1 MDIKPTIE
9 EKMADSLRHIVTL
22 QNEKEQAEKNHEKEL
37 DDIFAEV
44 LTVIDTFQKSEAII
58 KERGLDQEENASKAI
73 KRLLN
78 AKKKALSV
86 LEKFNVKKIEIDSG
100 MVDDDL
106 CTTVETEPDASR
118 KNGEI
123 ISVEKDGYTRNGHLI
138 RRAEVVI
145 VKNWIEYVSL

>member
-1 MDIKPTIE
+1 MTPITSDIKPTIE
-9 EKMADSLRHIVTL
+9 EKMADSLRKIVTL

-44 LTVIDTFQKSEAII
+44 LTIIDTFQKSEAII
-58 KERGLDQEENASKAI
+58 QERGLDQEENASKAI

-86 LEKFNVKKIEIDSG
+86 LEKFNVKRIEFEAG

-106 CTTVETEPDASR
+106 CTTVETEPDSNR

-123 ISVEKDGYTRNGHLI
+123 ISIEKDGYTRNGHLI

-145 VKNWIEYVSL
+145 VKN

>member
-1 MDIKPTIE
+1 MTPTSSDIKPTIA
-9 EKMADSLRHIVTL
+9 EKMADCLRQIVTL
-22 QNEKEQAEKNHEKEL
+22 QNDKEQAEKNHEKEL

-58 KERGLDQEENASKAI
+58 KERALDQDDNASKAI

-86 LEKFNVKKIEIDSG
+86 LEKFNVKRIEFDSN

-106 CTTVETEPDASR
+106 CTTVETEPDSTR

-123 ISVEKDGYTRNGHLI
+123 ISIEKDGYTRNGHLI

-145 VKNWIEYVSL
+145 VKN

>member
-1 MDIKPTIE
+1 MTPITSDIKPTIE
-9 EKMADSLRHIVTL
+9 EKMADSLRKIVTL

-86 LEKFNVKKIEIDSG
+86 LEKFNVKRIEFETG

-106 CTTVETEPDASR
+106 CTTVETEPDSTR
-118 KNGEI
+118 KNG
-123 ISVEKDGYTRNGHLI
+123 
-138 RRAEVVI
+138 
-145 VKNWIEYVSL
+145 

>member
-1 MDIKPTIE
+1 MTPITSDIKPTIE
-9 EKMADSLRHIVTL
+9 EKMADSLRKIVTL

-44 LTVIDTFQKSEAII
+44 LTVIDTFQKSEVII

-86 LEKFNVKKIEIDSG
+86 LEKFNVKRIEFEAG

-106 CTTVETEPDASR
+106 CTTVETEPDSNR

-123 ISVEKDGYTRNGHLI
+123 ISIEKDGYTRNGHLI

-145 VKNWIEYVSL
+145 VKN

>member
-1 MDIKPTIE
+1 MTPLTSDIKPTIE
-9 EKMADSLRHIVTL
+9 EKMADSLRKIVTL

-86 LEKFNVKKIEIDSG
+86 LEKFNVKRIEFETG

-106 CTTVETEPDASR
+106 CTTVETEPDSTR

-123 ISVEKDGYTRNGHLI
+123 ISIEKDGYTRNGHLI

-145 VKNWIEYVSL
+145 VKN

>member
-1 MDIKPTIE
+1 MTPMDIKQTIE
-9 EKMADSLRHIVTL
+9 EKMADSLRKIVTL
-22 QNEKEQAEKNHEKEL
+22 QNEKEQAEKNHEKEF

-78 AKKKALSV
+78 AKKKVLSV
-86 LEKFNVKKIEIDSG
+86 LEKFNVKRIEFEIG

-106 CTTVETEPDASR
+106 CTTVETEPDSTR

-123 ISVEKDGYTRNGHLI
+123 ISIEKDGYTRNGHLI

-145 VKNWIEYVSL
+145 VKN

>member
-1 MDIKPTIE
+1 MTPITSDIKPTIE
-9 EKMADSLRHIVTL
+9 EKMADSLRKIVTL
-22 QNEKEQAEKNHEKEL
+22 QNEKDQAEKNHEKEL

-86 LEKFNVKKIEIDSG
+86 HEKFNVKRIEFETG

-106 CTTVETEPDASR
+106 CTTVETEPDSNR

-123 ISVEKDGYTRNGHLI
+123 ISIEKDGYTRNGHLI

-145 VKNWIEYVSL
+145 VKN

>member
-1 MDIKPTIE
+1 MTPITSDIKPTIE
-9 EKMADSLRHIVTL
+9 EKMADSLRKIVTL

-86 LEKFNVKKIEIDSG
+86 LEKFNVKRIEFEGG
-100 MVDDDL
+100 MVDDDF
-106 CTTVETEPDASR
+106 CTTVETEPDSNR

-123 ISVEKDGYTRNGHLI
+123 ISIEKDGYTRNGHLI

-145 VKNWIEYVSL
+145 VKN

>member
-1 MDIKPTIE
+1 MTPITSDIKPTIE
-9 EKMADSLRHIVTL
+9 EKMADSLRKIVTL
-22 QNEKEQAEKNHEKEL
+22 QNEKEQADKNHEKEL

-86 LEKFNVKKIEIDSG
+86 LEKFNVKRIEFETG

-106 CTTVETEPDASR
+106 CTTVETEPDSNR

-123 ISVEKDGYTRNGHLI
+123 ISIEKDGYTRNGHLI

-145 VKNWIEYVSL
+145 VKN

>member
-1 MDIKPTIE
+1 MTPITSDIKPTIE
-9 EKMADSLRHIVTL
+9 EKMADSLRKIVTL

-58 KERGLDQEENASKAI
+58 MERGLDQEENASKAI

-86 LEKFNVKKIEIDSG
+86 LEKFNVKRIEFETG

-106 CTTVETEPDASR
+106 CTTVETEPDSTR

-123 ISVEKDGYTRNGHLI
+123 ISIEKDGYTRNGHLI

-145 VKNWIEYVSL
+145 VKN

>member
-1 MDIKPTIE
+1 MTPITSNIKPSIE
-9 EKMADSLRHIVTL
+9 EKMADSLRKIVTL
-22 QNEKEQAEKNHEKEL
+22 QNEKEQADKNHEKEL
-37 DDIFAEV
+37 DDIFFEV

-86 LEKFNVKKIEIDSG
+86 LEKFNVKRIEFETG

-106 CTTVETEPDASR
+106 CTTVETEPDSTR

-123 ISVEKDGYTRNGHLI
+123 ISIEKDGYTRNGHLI

-145 VKNWIEYVSL
+145 VKN

>member
-1 MDIKPTIE
+1 MTPITSDIKPTIE
-9 EKMADSLRHIVTL
+9 EKMADSLRKIVTL

-44 LTVIDTFQKSEAII
+44 LTIIDTFQKSEAII

-86 LEKFNVKKIEIDSG
+86 LEKFNVKRIEFETG

-106 CTTVETEPDASR
+106 CTTVETEPDSNR

-123 ISVEKDGYTRNGHLI
+123 ISIEKDGYTRNGHLI

-145 VKNWIEYVSL
+145 VKN

>member
-1 MDIKPTIE
+1 MTPITSDIKPAIE
-9 EKMADSLRHIVTL
+9 EKMAESLRQIVTL

-58 KERGLDQEENASKAI
+58 KERGLDQEGNASKAV

-86 LEKFNVKKIEIDSG
+86 LEKFNVKRIEFPSG

-106 CTTVETEPDASR
+106 CTTVETEPDSSR
-118 KNGEI
+118 ENGEI
-123 ISVEKDGYTRNGHLI
+123 ISIEKDGYTRNGHLI
-138 RRAEVVI
+138 RRSEVVI
-145 VKNWIEYVSL
+145 VKN

>member
-1 MDIKPTIE
+1 MTPITSDIKPTIE
-9 EKMADSLRHIVTL
+9 EKMADSLRKIVTL
-22 QNEKEQAEKNHEKEL
+22 QNEKEQAQKNHEKEL

-86 LEKFNVKKIEIDSG
+86 LEKFNVKRIEFETG

-106 CTTVETEPDASR
+106 CTTVETEPDSNR

-123 ISVEKDGYTRNGHLI
+123 ISIEKDGYTRNGHLI

-145 VKNWIEYVSL
+145 VKN

>member
-1 MDIKPTIE
+1 MTPITSDIKPVIE
-9 EKMADSLRHIVTL
+9 EKMAESLRQIVTL

-86 LEKFNVKKIEIDSG
+86 LERFNVKRIEFETG

-106 CTTVETEPDASR
+106 CTTVETEPDSSR

-123 ISVEKDGYTRNGHLI
+123 ISIEKDGYTRNGHLI

-145 VKNWIEYVSL
+145 VKN

>member
-1 MDIKPTIE
+1 MTPMDIKQTIE
-9 EKMADSLRHIVTL
+9 EKIADSLRQIVTL

-44 LTVIDTFQKSEAII
+44 LTVIDTFQKTEAII
-58 KERGLDQEENASKAI
+58 KERGLDQEENASKAV

-86 LEKFNVKKIEIDSG
+86 LEKFNVKRIEFESG

-106 CTTVETEPDASR
+106 CTTVETEPDSTR

-123 ISVEKDGYTRNGHLI
+123 ISIEKDGYTRDGHLI

-145 VKNWIEYVSL
+145 VKN

>member
-1 MDIKPTIE
+1 MTPTTMDIKPTIE
-9 EKMADSLRHIVTL
+9 EKMADSLRQIVTL

-37 DDIFAEV
+37 DDIFAEI

-86 LEKFNVKKIEIDSG
+86 LEKFNVKKIEFDSC
-100 MVDDDL
+100 MVNDDL

-145 VKNWIEYVSL
+145 VKN

>member
-1 MDIKPTIE
+1 MTPITSDIKPTIE
-9 EKMADSLRHIVTL
+9 EKMADSLRKIVTL

-58 KERGLDQEENASKAI
+58 QERGLDQEENASKAI

-86 LEKFNVKKIEIDSG
+86 LEKFNVKRIEFEAG

-106 CTTVETEPDASR
+106 CTTVETEPDSNR

-123 ISVEKDGYTRNGHLI
+123 ISIEKDGYTRNGHLI

-145 VKNWIEYVSL
+145 VKN

>member
-1 MDIKPTIE
+1 MTPITSDIKPTIE
-9 EKMADSLRHIVTL
+9 EKMADSLRKIVTL
-22 QNEKEQAEKNHEKEL
+22 QNEKEQAERNHEKEL

-86 LEKFNVKKIEIDSG
+86 LEKFNVKRIEFETG

-106 CTTVETEPDASR
+106 CTTVETEPDSTR

-123 ISVEKDGYTRNGHLI
+123 ISIEKDGYTRNGHLI

-145 VKNWIEYVSL
+145 VKN

>member
-1 MDIKPTIE
+1 MTPITSDIKPTIE
-9 EKMADSLRHIVTL
+9 EKMADSLRKIVTL
-22 QNEKEQAEKNHEKEL
+22 QNEKDQAEKNHEKEL

-44 LTVIDTFQKSEAII
+44 LTIIDTFQKSDAII

-86 LEKFNVKKIEIDSG
+86 LEKFNVKRIEFETG

-106 CTTVETEPDASR
+106 CTTVETEPDSNR

-123 ISVEKDGYTRNGHLI
+123 ISIEKDGYTRNGHLI

-145 VKNWIEYVSL
+145 VKN

>member
-9 EKMADSLRHIVTL
+9 EKMADSLRQIVTL

-37 DDIFAEV
+37 DDIFSEV

-86 LEKFNVKKIEIDSG
+86 LEKFNVKKIEFDSG
-100 MVDDDL
+100 MVDDNF
-106 CTTVETEPDASR
+106 CTTVETEPDSNR

-123 ISVEKDGYTRNGHLI
+123 ISIEKDGYTRNGHLI
-138 RRAEVVI
+138 RRADVVI
-145 VKNWIEYVSL
+145 VKN

>member
-1 MDIKPTIE
+1 MTPITSDIKPTIE
-9 EKMADSLRHIVTL
+9 EKMADSLQKIVTL
-22 QNEKEQAEKNHEKEL
+22 QNEKEQAQKNHEKEL

-86 LEKFNVKKIEIDSG
+86 LEKFNVKRIEFETG

-106 CTTVETEPDASR
+106 CTTVETEPDSTR

-123 ISVEKDGYTRNGHLI
+123 ISIEKDGYTRNGHLI

-145 VKNWIEYVSL
+145 VKN